1 MSGAAFVRTGSRC
14 PIVRRFLCM
23 HISFA
28 LFADA
33 ANLSQEGK
41 LNILGVFDAVQV
53 AAFPTVHPR
62 ANLVLRVKGRRSD
75 VGSHS
80 VTLRWLNPDG
90 QEIWSSTGELNISTP
105 PSGVQEM
112 DVPLIAAVDLPLD
125 RPGTYTLAVALDDAP
140 KGDITLQARAGAPA
154 VPNSGLVS

>member
-1 MSGAAFVRTGSRC
+1 MPPSQIHA
-14 PIVRRFLCM
+14 M

-75 VGSHS
+75 AGNHS
-80 VTLRWLNPDG
+80 VTLRWLNPEG
-90 QEIWSSTGELNISTP
+90 EELWSSTGELNIGTP

-112 DVPLIAAVDLPLD
+112 DVPLIASVDLPLD
-125 RPGTYTLAVALDDAP
+125 RPGTYTLAIALDDMP
-140 KGDITLQARAGAPA
+140 KGDLTLQARAGTPP
-154 VPNSGLVS
+154 VPSGGMVS

>member
-1 MSGAAFVRTGSRC
+1 
-14 PIVRRFLCM
+14 M

-53 AAFPTVHPR
+53 AAFPTIHPR
-62 ANLVLRVKGRRSD
+62 ANIVVRVKGRRSD
-75 VGSHS
+75 VGTHS

-90 QEIWSSTGELNISTP
+90 EEIWSSTGELNIGMP
-105 PSGVQEM
+105 PAGVHEM

-125 RPGTYTLAVALDDAP
+125 IPGNYTLAIALDDTP
-140 KGDITLQARAGAPA
+140 KGDLTLQARAGAPTVPA
-154 VPNSGLVS
+154 VGMVS